1 LLGRVDVSEPL
12 TSARCLA
19 TLPEAARTLEPESQE
34 SIMLQTIG
42 RYISTKISAGW
53 DNTYWL
59 MMEMDVTQW
68 GILSVI
74 FVVAGF
80 MALRT
85 RF

>member
-1 LLGRVDVSEPL
+1 
-12 TSARCLA
+12 
-19 TLPEAARTLEPESQE
+19 
-34 SIMLQTIG
+34 MLQAVG
-42 RYISTKISAGW
+42 RYVSTKISAGW